1 MRAQSD
7 KQSEA
12 VHNNINNNI
21 IEILKLSDKI
31 TVSTKHLKESFS
43 VYNKNIVIYRLQ
55 VVVGGYFFAWTVDRN
70 PHWQQE

>member
-21 IEILKLSDKI
+21 IEI
-31 TVSTKHLKESFS
+31 F
-43 VYNKNIVIYRLQ
+43 VI
-55 VVVGGYFFAWTVDRN
+55 GYFEFLGGGSWKRSI
-70 PHWQQE
+70 